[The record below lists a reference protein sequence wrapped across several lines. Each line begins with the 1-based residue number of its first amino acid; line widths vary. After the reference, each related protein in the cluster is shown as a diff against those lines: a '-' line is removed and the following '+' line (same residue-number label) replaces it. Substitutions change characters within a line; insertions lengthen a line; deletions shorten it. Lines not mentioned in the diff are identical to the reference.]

1 VCGGGAGRICG
12 AEVAGGWDNGQVS
25 VLNAFLSTWSTAR
38 QTFGEGTPA
47 TGEQFD
53 HSGPLRGLKSTVES
67 AAPGSKW
74 TGGAANAYGTA
85 NTEHARVFEQLAG
98 LDQRLAGHVRES
110 AQVVAA
116 GRRDLETVRKWVVDA
131 TATTPQGQAGEQMR
145 LAIVQKG
152 IAAVQDIIQR
162 SNGELNTIGGK
173 IRGLDPEYQAL
184 GNQRFAKESPA
195 FGVGQNDEDKKKPPD
210 EVGKEDSE
218 ALQNGQLTA
227 EQHQR
232 LVQHTSLTPD
242 QQTALDNGNLTL
254 PPEQMSY
261 LQGFSRAFGD
271 KTPAQIKAAM
281 DKAGPDGDRVADVFQ
296 LASNPAVGGKAALP
310 DGIQKVLDGPVLT
323 PLGYGE
329 PTHNPDGSVGLPELK
344 TASQPV
350 AGLNDLADVIQ
361 RGNRDLQVGS
371 ALDSGMFDKSRQL
384 LEQSNGWPVPGN
396 DPIADRPRWYHQLVD
411 PTLQNMFNSVNAD
424 DMVIHDAVTGSG
436 GEKFLNN
443 LTQHQWQDDG
453 LAAGGLFDWVGDS
466 AAHDSTGRAAEAAHA
481 LAEYTSNHSNQLLN
495 LPDTQG
501 QSLGQVN
508 PELTRDWARAFSPY
522 MDDMV
527 GMNTGDS
534 NGLFAPLDSN
544 GGNLEPV
551 NTRHLMSVL
560 ASDHPPLDQ
569 AAVDPNASKTASQ
582 IAMDSSQSH
591 MNKMFDMAAH
601 SVTDTTPGEDNF
613 AMKAAGKLQ
622 AAMDLGYYD
631 ERYDATHDATAAAH
645 ESYELRSK
653 LWDLGKDVVGELP
666 GGSAAGGLANLGKD
680 FFIGSEPVMPG
691 VEAVHARDMF
701 PVQMHMAAALVADGA
716 GDPYLRAQVQEHLVD
731 GEFQIPKQGGE
742 DWYRRFYNDITSYL
756 PTAGHDNVLNTMA
769 DEYWR
774 AYSGAITNAEPPK

>member
-1 VCGGGAGRICG
+1 M
-12 AEVAGGWDNGQVS
+12 S
-25 VLNAFLSTWSTAR
+25 VLNAFLSTWSNAR

-47 TGEQFD
+47 TGEQYD
-53 HSGPLRGLKSTVES
+53 NSAALRAMKSTVES

-74 TGGAANAYGTA
+74 TGGAANAYGAA

-98 LDQRLAGHVRES
+98 LDQRLASHVGES

-116 GRRDLETVRKWVVDA
+116 GRRDLESVRKWVVDA
-131 TATTPQGQAGEQMR
+131 AASTPHGQAGEQMR

-152 IAAVQDIIQR
+152 IAQVQDIVQR

-184 GNQRFAKESPA
+184 GNQKFAKEGPVL
-195 FGVGQNDEDKKKPPD
+195 GVGVDNDDEDEKKSHD
-210 EVGKEDSE
+210 EVGNEDSE
-218 ALQNGQLTA
+218 ALQNGQLTP

-232 LVQHTSLTPD
+232 LVENTTLTPD
-242 QQTALDNGNLTL
+242 QQTALDNGTLTL

-271 KTPAQIKAAM
+271 KTPAEIKAVM
-281 DKAGPDGDRVADVFQ
+281 EKAGPDGGRVADVFQ

-329 PTHNPDGSVGLPELK
+329 PTHNPDGSIGLPELK
-344 TASQPV
+344 TASTPV

-371 ALDSGMFDKSRQL
+371 ALDSGMFEKSRQL

-396 DPIADRPRWYHQLVD
+396 DPMADRPRWYHQVVD
-411 PTLQNMFNSVNAD
+411 PTLQNMFNAVNSD

-466 AAHDSTGRAAEAAHA
+466 AAHDSTGRATETAHT
-481 LAEYTSNHSNQLLN
+481 LAEYTSSHSNQLLN

-534 NGLFAPLDSN
+534 NGLFAPLDPD

-569 AAVDPNASKTASQ
+569 AVDANVPKTASQ
-582 IAMDSSQSH
+582 IAMESSQSH

-601 SVTDTTPGEDNF
+601 SVTDGTPGEDNY

-622 AAMDLGYYD
+622 AAMDLGSYD
-631 ERYDATHDATAAAH
+631 ERFDATHDAATAAH
-645 ESYELRSK
+645 ESYELRSR

-666 GGSAAGGLANLGKD
+666 GGSAAGGVANLGKE

-691 VEAVHARDMF
+691 VDNVHARDMF
-701 PVQMHMAAALVADGA
+701 PVHMHMAAALVTAGA
-716 GDPYLRAQVQEHLVD
+716 GDPYLRAQIEPYLAN
-731 GEFQIPKQGGE
+731 GEFKPPIQGGGGT
-742 DWYRRFYNDITSYL
+742 YATFYSDLTSYL
-756 PTAGHDNVLNTMA
+756 TTVGHDNVLNTMT

-774 AYSGAITNAEPPK
+774 AYSGAITNAGPPK

>member
-1 VCGGGAGRICG
+1 
-12 AEVAGGWDNGQVS
+12 
-25 VLNAFLSTWSTAR
+25 VLNAFLSTWSNAR

-47 TGEQFD
+47 TGEQYD
-53 HSGPLRGLKSTVES
+53 NSVALRGLKSTVDS

-98 LDQRLAGHVRES
+98 LDQRLASHVGES

-116 GRRDLETVRKWVVDA
+116 GRRDLESVRKWVIDA
-131 TATTPQGQAGEQMR
+131 AASTPQGQAGEQMR

-152 IAAVQDIIQR
+152 IAQVQQIVQR

-184 GNQRFAKESPA
+184 GNQKFAKEGPA
-195 FGVGQNDEDKKKPPD
+195 FATGQGEDDKEKKSPD

-218 ALQNGQLTA
+218 ALQNGQLTP

-232 LVQHTSLTPD
+232 LVENTTLNPE
-242 QQTALDNGNLTL
+242 QQAALNNGNLTL

-271 KTPAQIKAAM
+271 KTPAEIKAVM
-281 DKAGPDGDRVADVFQ
+281 DKAGPDGGRVADVFQ
-296 LASNPAVGGKAALP
+296 LASNPNIKTGLPGTEPPSTANPASGGKYALP
-310 DGIQKVLDGPVLT
+310 EGIQKVLDGPVLT

-329 PTHNPDGSVGLPELK
+329 PTHNPDGSIGLPELK
-344 TASQPV
+344 TASTPV

-371 ALDSGMFDKSRQL
+371 ALDSGMFEKSRQL

-396 DPIADRPRWYHQLVD
+396 DPMADRPRWYHQMVD
-411 PTLQNMFNSVNAD
+411 PTLQNMFNAVNSD
-424 DMVIHDAVTGSG
+424 DMVIHDVVTGSG

-453 LAAGGLFDWVGDS
+453 LAAGGLFDWVGES
-466 AAHDSTGRAAEAAHA
+466 AAHDSTGRAASTAHA
-481 LAEYTSNHSNQLLN
+481 LAEYTSSHSNQLLN
-495 LPDTQG
+495 LPDAQG

-527 GMNTGDS
+527 GMDTGDS
-534 NGLFAPLDSN
+534 NGRFAPLDPD

-560 ASDHPPLDQ
+560 NSDHPSLDQ
-569 AAVDPNASKTASQ
+569 PVDSNAPKTASQ
-582 IAMDSSQSH
+582 IAMESSQAH

-601 SVTDTTPGEDNF
+601 SVTDSTPGENNY

-622 AAMDLGYYD
+622 AAMDLGSYD
-631 ERYDATHDATAAAH
+631 ERFDATHDAATAAH

-653 LWDLGKDVVGELP
+653 LWDLGKDLAGEFP
-666 GGSAAGGLANLGKD
+666 GGSAAGGIANLGKD

-691 VEAVHARDMF
+691 VDNVHARDMF

-716 GDPYLRAQVQEHLVD
+716 GDPYLRAQLQERLVN
-731 GEFQIPKQGGE
+731 GQFNVPEQGGDNRYPE
-742 DWYRRFYNDITSYL
+742 FYGAITSYL
-756 PTAGHDNVLNTMA
+756 ATVGHDNVLNTMT

-774 AYSGAITNAEPPK
+774 AYSGAITNATPPQ

>member
-1 VCGGGAGRICG
+1 M
-12 AEVAGGWDNGQVS
+12 S
-25 VLNAFLSTWSTAR
+25 VLNAFLSTWSNAR

-47 TGEQFD
+47 TGEQYD
-53 HSGPLRGLKSTVES
+53 NSTALRGLKSTVES

-98 LDQRLAGHVRES
+98 LDQRLASHVGES

-116 GRRDLETVRKWVVDA
+116 GRRDLESVRKWVVDA
-131 TATTPQGQAGEQMR
+131 AASTPQGQAGEQMR

-152 IAAVQDIIQR
+152 IAQVQEIVQR
-162 SNGELNTIGGK
+162 SNGELNSIGGK

-184 GNQRFAKESPA
+184 GNQKFAKEGPA
-195 FGVGQNDEDKKKPPD
+195 FATGQGEADKEKMSPE

-218 ALQNGQLTA
+218 ALQNGQLTP

-232 LVQHTSLTPD
+232 LVENTTLNPE
-242 QQTALDNGNLTL
+242 QQAALDNGNLTL

-271 KTPAQIKAAM
+271 KTPAEIKAVIN
-281 DKAGPDGDRVADVFQ
+281 KAGPDGGRAADVFQ
-296 LASNPAVGGKAALP
+296 LASNPNIKTGLPGTEPPSTANPASGGKYALP

-329 PTHNPDGSVGLPELK
+329 PTHNPDGSIGLPELK
-344 TASQPV
+344 TASTPV

-361 RGNRDLQVGS
+361 RGNRDLQIGS
-371 ALDSGMFDKSRQL
+371 ALDSGMFEKSRQL

-396 DPIADRPRWYHQLVD
+396 DPMVDRPRWYHQTVD
-411 PTLQNMFNSVNAD
+411 PTLQNMFNAVNSD

-466 AAHDSTGRAAEAAHA
+466 AAHDSTGRAAETAHA
-481 LAEYTSNHSNQLLN
+481 LAGYTSSHSNQLLN

-522 MDDMV
+522 LDDMV

-534 NGLFAPLDSN
+534 NGLFTPLDPDSSV
-544 GGNLEPV
+544 EPA

-560 ASDHPPLDQ
+560 YSDHPALD
-569 AAVDPNASKTASQ
+569 ASVDPSAPKTASQ
-582 IAMDSSQSH
+582 ILAESSQAH
-591 MNKMFDMAAH
+591 INGYLTAAAE
-601 SVTDTTPGEDNF
+601 SVADQNAGEDNF
-613 AMKAAGKLQ
+613 AMQSAGKLQ
-622 AAMDLGYYD
+622 AAMDLGAYD
-631 ERYDATHDATAAAH
+631 ERFDTTHDKFEAQKQAH
-645 ESYELRSK
+645 EMQSRLF
-653 LWDLGKDVVGELP
+653 DLGKDVIGEFP
-666 GGSAAGGLANLGKD
+666 GGSTVGGLGGLMKD
-680 FFIGSEPVMPG
+680 VIVGSDPVMPG
-691 VEAVHARDMF
+691 VQSVAGRDMF
-701 PVQMHMAAALVADGA
+701 PVQLHMAQTLAHAGV
-716 GDPYLRAQVQEHLVD
+716 GDPHFLEVVRGHLDANGHFVIPDQDGTSAYGNFKNQINNYLSSVGQPGAV
-731 GEFQIPKQGGE
+731 
-742 DWYRRFYNDITSYL
+742 NDMTQNYW
-756 PTAGHDNVLNTMA
+756 NT
-769 DEYWR
+769 YTQ
-774 AYSGAITNAEPPK
+774 AIINAAPPRQP